1 MNKMCSYHI
10 RLRQLY
16 VLYTYFRTTYQS
28 SLSTHVPIT
37 QFISY
42 LPQEDKTST
51 DTAAGVTAMLN
62 LVDFRVGREKLSN
75 GTGFSEYSDFPEF

>member
-10 RLRQLY
+10 RLRQY
-16 VLYTYFRTTYQS
+16 VLYTYFCTTYQS

-42 LPQEDKTST
+42 QPQECKTST

-62 LVDFRVGREKLSN
+62 FVDFWVGREKLLN
-75 GTGFSEYSDFPEF
+75 GTAFSEYSDFSEF